1 MIIFLT
7 ILIGVLVILVIS
19 LFYLLYRN
27 DEVYKERQHISNKVS
42 DLAKIDIIGSRNW
55 EWRYK
60 EYNKISYEEMLYKF
74 WIPVKDFYKDNKCL
88 FSVDNN

>member
-7 ILIGVLVILVIS
+7 VFIGILVIGLFFS
-19 LFYLLYRN
+19 FYLLYRN
-27 DEVYKERQHISNKVS
+27 HEVYKERQHILNKIKNFS
-42 DLAKIDIIGSRNW
+42 KIDILESRNW

-60 EYNKISYEEMLYKF
+60 EYEKISYEEMLYKF